1 MKHVLLPHGPY
12 MFLPSGH
19 QTRSGARDPI
29 RGMNSPQGFH
39 DEFLT
44 RHNEQRYLL
53 QLGFADHELGHLLDH
68 LVKEGMYDN
77 SLVVLTADHGM
88 DFSVGVKD
96 RRKVNNKNIQQ
107 IGPVP
112 FFVKAPGQRAGKVDR
127 AYVRTIDWPATI
139 ADALNVKLPY
149 HSDGASGFG
158 PAARKRRFVRLPTR
172 DFAHIVRIS
181 AGAWEQ
187 RRHAVVRR
195 RLREYGSGLTGLYSG
210 IGPNRGLIGR
220 AVADLHPGAV
230 GSLRGSFVGAGQY
243 GRVRRASLVIPSQV
257 AGSLKGAKRGATHDL
272 AVAVNGRI
280 EAVGRSWY
288 LDRDRTEHFAMMV
301 PEDTLHD
308 GPNTVELYSVSR
320 GKALRLLAR
329 A

>member
-1 MKHVLLPHGPY
+1 
-12 MFLPSGH
+12 
-19 QTRSGARDPI
+19 
-29 RGMNSPQGFH
+29 
-39 DEFLT
+39 
-44 RHNEQRYLL
+44 
-53 QLGFADHELGHLLDH
+53 
-68 LVKEGMYDN
+68 
-77 SLVVLTADHGM
+77 M

-96 RRKVNNKNIQQ
+96 RRKVNNKNIAQ

-112 FFVKAPGQRAGKVDR
+112 FFVKPPGQRLGKVNR

-139 ADALNVKLPY
+139 ADVLNVKLPY

-181 AGAWEQ
+181 AGAWE
-187 RRHAVVRR
+187 RRRRAVVRR

-230 GSLRGSFVGAGQY
+230 GSVRGSFAGASEY
-243 GRVRRASLVIPSQV
+243 GRVRHSSLVMPSQI
-257 AGSLKGAKRGATHDL
+257 AGSLKGGKRGATRDL

-280 EAVGRSWY
+280 EAVSRSWY
-288 LDRDRTEHFAMMV
+288 LDGDRTEHFAMMV
-301 PEDTLHD
+301 PEDTLHN
-308 GPNTVELYSVSR
+308 GRNTVELYSVSS
-320 GKALRLLAR
+320 GKTLRLIAR
-329 A
+329 T